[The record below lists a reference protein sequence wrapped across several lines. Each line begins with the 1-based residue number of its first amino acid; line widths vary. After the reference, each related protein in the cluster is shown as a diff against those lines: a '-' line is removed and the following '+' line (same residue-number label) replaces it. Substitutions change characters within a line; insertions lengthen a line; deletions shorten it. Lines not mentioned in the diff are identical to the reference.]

1 MRTFLR
7 SRGIRLIAAL
17 AIATGTAG
25 VASLT
30 ALSTTQASAD
40 PASVTGYVGVGA
52 DVTQD
57 FFDSLSGA
65 DGANSPTAQFFTPIT
80 SSSATDDEVID
91 SYDAFP
97 AGGSTLNPGC
107 ITTKFGGPS
116 FDRPNS
122 STAGIT
128 ALFDAVTDVGWE
140 NSSGTCTH
148 ATVNVE
154 GEIDFARSARGPK
167 TSGST
172 LTFIPYGRDG
182 LGILVYDPTGTIGT
196 SANPLTTANLQTIYS
211 STTGTSTIDGSP
223 VEGCLTITGSTP
235 RSNLES
241 AIGVSDSTAGAEASL
256 DGCGQIQQNSGNAFY
271 TFAATLG
278 TTDAV
283 IPISSG
289 DWIAQADGNAVDES
303 NTARSKGLTLA
314 SITDGSNALG
324 SPFTGSIPSLKP
336 STTYY
341 TSSSY
346 GYNLY
351 TVLPTSKV
359 SGENEDF
366 GLASLFV
373 GASSALCST
382 TFQNQMH
389 NDYGFDLLSG
399 SEGTCG
405 TTTQTGNG

>member
-1 MRTFLR
+1 MKTFLR
-7 SRGIRLIAAL
+7 NRGIRLIAAL
-17 AIATGTAG
+17 AIAAGTAG

-57 FFDSLSGA
+57 FYDSLSGA
-65 DGANSPTAQFFTPIT
+65 DGANSPTATFYTPIT
-80 SSSATDDEVID
+80 SSSTTDDEVID

-97 AGGSTLNPGC
+97 SGGSTVNPGC

-122 STAGIT
+122 STAGIG
-128 ALFDAVTDVGWE
+128 ALYDAVTDAGWE
-140 NSSGTCTH
+140 NSSASCTH

-182 LGILVYDPTGTIGT
+182 LGILVYSPVNSGLD
-196 SANPLTTANLQTIYS
+196 SLSTANLQTIYS
-211 STTGTSTIDGSP
+211 STTGTSTIGGDA

-241 AIGVSDSTAGAEASL
+241 AIGVSDTTAGNEAAL
-256 DGCGQIQQNSGNAFY
+256 DNCNQIQQNSGNAFY
-271 TFAATLG
+271 TFTQTLPANTG
-278 TTDAV
+278 AV

-289 DWIAQADGNAVDES
+289 AWIAQANGRAVDES
-303 NTARSKGLTLA
+303 NNARTNGFELA
-314 SITDGSNALG
+314 SITDGTN
-324 SPFTGSIPSLKP
+324 GSIGTPETGTAPNLTPVTK
-336 STTYY
+336 YY
-341 TSSSY
+341 SNTDY

-373 GASSALCST
+373 GSGSALCST

-389 NDYGFDLLSG
+389 NDYGFDVLSG